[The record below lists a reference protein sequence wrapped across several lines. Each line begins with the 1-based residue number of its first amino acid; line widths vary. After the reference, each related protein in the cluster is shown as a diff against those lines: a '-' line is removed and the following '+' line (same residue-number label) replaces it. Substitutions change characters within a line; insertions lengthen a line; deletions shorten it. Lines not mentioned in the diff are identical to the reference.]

1 MKAVIL
7 AGGFSTRLHPLTRHT
22 PKGLLPL
29 LGKPMASYVL
39 DGVVAAKELSGI
51 TLVTTSLFYP
61 QFDAFCR
68 ETYGNRISV
77 IQNGVMTEHTR
88 LGALGDLSFALSQT
102 GWKDDILVATS
113 DTVSS
118 LSLPDFISFFQTRR
132 APTTVVFKTPSRAL
146 ITNRLGCAILE
157 GDRVASFFE
166 KPKRPASSFI
176 GVPFYIFP
184 KESLALIRDYLAEGH
199 PKDAPGA
206 IIPWLITKGPVYGYR
221 MKGYYH
227 DVGTVATYE
236 ELNEKGSF
244 RQASS

>member
-1 MKAVIL
+1 MKAIIL
-7 AGGFSTRLHPLTRHT
+7 AGGFSTRLYPLTRHT

-29 LGKPMASYVL
+29 LGKPIARYVL
-39 DGVVAAKELSGI
+39 DDMAVTGELSGI
-51 TLVTTSLFYP
+51 TLVTTSLFHP
-61 QFDAFCR
+61 RFDAFCKK
-68 ETYGNRISV
+68 TYGGRISV
-77 IQNGVMTEHTR
+77 IQNGVMDEHTR
-88 LGALGDLSFALSQT
+88 LGALGDLAFALSHT

-118 LSLPDFISFFQTRR
+118 LRLTPFISFFNKYH
-132 APTTVVFKTPSRAL
+132 APATVVFRAPSRDL
-146 ITNRLGCAILE
+146 IANRLGCAVLD
-157 GDRVASFFE
+157 GDRVVSFVE
-166 KPKRPASSFI
+166 KPAVPESDFI

-221 MKGYYH
+221 LHGYYH
-227 DVGTVATYE
+227 DVGTVVTYQ

-244 RQASS
+244 R